1 MRVERAEALA
11 GVRHG
16 FLGRTGGVSTGLY
29 ESLNMGLGSGD
40 SREAVAENR
49 ARAVAAVAPGARLVT
64 LCQVHS
70 ARCVAAGE
78 WADDARPEADAL
90 VTATPGL
97 ALGVL
102 TADCA
107 PVLLADVE
115 AGVIGAAH
123 AGWKG
128 ALSGVVEESVA
139 AMERLG
145 ARRARIVGAIGPA
158 IGPGS
163 YEVGEEFR
171 ARFLQADQGAA
182 RFFVEGPRGRPHFDL
197 PRYVEA
203 RLEAAGVGQCV
214 RIDHDTCAF
223 PERYFS
229 YRRATLAGEPDYGR
243 QLSLIAL
250 PDRAA

>member
-1 MRVERAEALA
+1 MLKVERVSLLE

-16 FLGRTGGVSTGLY
+16 FLGRTGGVSTGLFA
-29 ESLNMGLGSGD
+29 SLNVGLGSGD
-40 SREAVAENR
+40 ARDAVAENR
-49 ARAVAAVAPGARLVT
+49 ARAVKAVAPGARLVT
-64 LCQVHS
+64 LHQVHS
-70 ARCVAAGE
+70 ARCVEAGI
-78 WADDARPEADAL
+78 WSDDARPEADAL

-128 ALSGVVEESVA
+128 ALSGVVEATVK

-145 ARRARIVGAIGPA
+145 AERKRLRAVIGPTIEQA
-158 IGPGS
+158 S

-171 ARFLQADQGAA
+171 ARFVEADPGSQ
-182 RFFVEGPRGRPHFDL
+182 RFFANGPRGRPHFDL
-197 PRYVEA
+197 PAYVAA
-203 RLEAAGVGQCV
+203 RLEAAGVGQRA
-214 RIDHDTCAF
+214 RIGHDTCAD
-223 PERYFS
+223 PMRYFS
-229 YRRATLAGEPDYGR
+229 YRRATLAQEPDYGR

-250 PDRAA
+250 QA

>member
-1 MRVERAEALA
+1 MRVERADVLE

-29 ESLNMGLGSGD
+29 ASLNVGLGSGD
-40 SREAVAENR
+40 ALDAVAENR
-49 ARAVAAVAPGARLVT
+49 ARAAAAVAPGARLVT
-64 LCQVHS
+64 LHQVHS
-70 ARCVAAGE
+70 ARCVEAGD
-78 WADDARPEADAL
+78 WSDDARPEADAL
-90 VTATPGL
+90 VTASPGL

-107 PVLLADVE
+107 PVLLADVQ

-128 ALSGVVEESVA
+128 ALSGVVEETVA

-145 ARRARIVGAIGPA
+145 ARRERIVGAIGPT
-158 IGPGS
+158 IGPAS

-171 ARFLQADQGAA
+171 ARFLDADAGAE
-182 RFFVEGPRGRPHFDL
+182 RFFADGTRGRPHFDL
-197 PRYVEA
+197 PLYVEA
-203 RLEAAGVGQCV
+203 RLQAAGVVQCA
-214 RIDHDTCAF
+214 RIGHDTCAL
-223 PERYFS
+223 PELYFS

-250 PDRAA
+250 SA